1 MDESRGGAGPVFGVG
16 ASGQE
21 GGFAGDETVHIKM
34 VRQQVIH
41 GLDRACGEG
50 DLGIDNR
57 IDQQRP
63 SVEPAAEL
71 LLAPRLPEGTS
82 CDHIKDTL
90 ESTNTIRP
98 ALQRG

>member
-1 MDESRGGAGPVFGVG
+1 
-16 ASGQE
+16 
-21 GGFAGDETVHIKM
+21 M

-41 GLDRACGEG
+41 GLDRLASEG

-71 LLAPRLPEGTS
+71 LLAPRLPEGIS
-82 CDHIKDTL
+82 CDHIKDTR
-90 ESTNTIRP
+90 ESTNTIRVD
-98 ALQRG
+98 LRRG